1 MIDSFK
7 RDGFNI
13 MGNEPVK
20 KVQEEEGNREF
31 AELFSLA
38 DTKIK
43 DRNQGYQK
51 PSFDYNPI
59 QPSNKPFQQF

>member
-13 MGNEPVK
+13 MGKEPQK
-20 KVQEEEGNREF
+20 KVDEEGQREF

-43 DRNQGYQK
+43 DRSQTYQK
-51 PSFDYNPI
+51 PSFEYNPI
-59 QPSNKPFQQF
+59 Q